1 MPVLA
6 WIRPR
11 KALQFRLLHI
21 GWLLDGMVVMLT
33 GWMWAH
39 APIFFWCWHLSE
51 TSLHAVI
58 EQTVR
63 ALGYE
68 LVEFERAG
76 RGMLRVMIDQP
87 AHVQM
92 PVKIEDCEKVSRQLS
107 HVLMVEEV
115 DYARLQVESPGVDR
129 PLKRLDDYV
138 RFAGQDA
145 VVKLRLPVAG
155 RKSFTGKLLPPQ
167 GQGADAKL
175 ALEFAS
181 QGKGQDK
188 GQGNKKDKQQDR
200 KQGGKRGQEQQEVQV
215 LEFVLSEVDRA
226 HLNPVLDFR
235 KGMR

>member
-1 MPVLA
+1 
-6 WIRPR
+6 
-11 KALQFRLLHI
+11 
-21 GWLLDGMVVMLT
+21 
-33 GWMWAH
+33 MWAH

-51 TSLHAVI
+51 ASLHAVI

-87 AHVQM
+87 QQVQT

-107 HVLMVEEV
+107 HVLMVEEI

-138 RFAGQDA
+138 RFAGQEA
-145 VVKLRLPVAG
+145 VIKLRMPVAG
-155 RKSFTGKLLPPQ
+155 RKSFTGRLLPPQ
-167 GQGADAKL
+167 GQGADTKL
-175 ALEFAS
+175 ALEFAGTGS
-181 QGKGQDK
+181 SKKQNKTQGS
-188 GQGNKKDKQQDR
+188 
-200 KQGGKRGQEQQEVQV
+200 KRGAQPEEVQV

-226 HLNPVLDFR
+226 HLNPVLDFK